1 MKNKKET
8 LISKVTKKF
17 SKKKEVEKNSI
28 ITEQDEEKLKR
39 IYQAYYDEKSAMDA
53 KERLESANAELWL
66 SGLGG

>member
-17 SKKKEVEKNSI
+17 SKKKQVEKSSI
-28 ITEQDEEKLKR
+28 MTEQDEEKLKR

>member
-17 SKKKEVEKNSI
+17 SKKKQVEKSLI
-28 ITEQDEEKLKR
+28 MTEQDEEKLKR